1 MAGDVSYIA
10 RFEMGNDVGCGWLVE
25 YGGVVMMRNGRF
37 YSVHLCRCFG
47 ETASICRGSHCDQE
61 RFVSVRWCIL
71 RSEFFQFF
79 FELLGGHVGLVYM
92 RSLPDP
98 IRCKAPRFLRPFYG
112 RQQHAAV
119 RGLPRMKSPTR
130 LVAFDFRDADE
141 QICRAS

>member
-1 MAGDVSYIA
+1 MADFTVSISVAVLGRLRLSAVVRIA
-10 RFEMGNDVGCGWLVE
+10 TKSAL
-25 YGGVVMMRNGRF
+25 
-37 YSVHLCRCFG
+37 L
-47 ETASICRGSHCDQE
+47 ASDGASCEVNSSI
-61 RFVSVRWCIL
+61 
-71 RSEFFQFF
+71 FFK
-79 FELLGGHVGLVYM
+79 LLGGHVGLVYM

-130 LVAFDFRDADE
+130 FVASDFRDADE